1 MKISFSICMTLAIAL
16 AVQTLSVST
25 TSAQDTRREDR
36 DHERRLRDD
45 FRKEQWRK
53 NFDVEAYVRGQ
64 DKNKDGVLAPE
75 EIEGRRTRQF
85 LEKIGIPTGKSSK
98 IDDLVKNYNTRIANE
113 AEKKRK
119 AFQDRLSTLDS
130 FGAPAGSVGVDQFGV
145 EESDEGLQTFD
156 ETASGMKASDF
167 DPKVL
172 KDADKLLDTFDRDKN
187 GFLDGDEISRLSW
200 RSPSPESSDL
210 NRDGRLSKMELA
222 KRFSTRLATTKKRK
236 SESDKKTTSAKAVS
250 PVTGASGGESRSRR
264 DGSRDRERD
273 SRYGRRDSSRGS
285 SGNAVAKAKA
295 NAKSS
300 KAYEKYVDG
309 LYKKYDSNSDGTLD
323 KKELAAS
330 SLLRKAKDGDGDGL
344 ISKQEAIAL
353 VSGGK
358 SSKSKA
364 SSPTPNT
371 ARSTASM
378 RSNSRRKLPGANNT
392 ATASASQRSSLTD
405 IDVDADGQI
414 QMHEFSDTWTAEK
427 LKEFRDKDKNG
438 DGLLSPAEW
447 HGKARDDRRGGGR

>member
-1 MKISFSICMTLAIAL
+1 MKISFSICMTLTIAL
-16 AVQTLSVST
+16 AVQPLSVST
-25 TSAQDTRREDR
+25 TSAQDTRREDL

-53 NFDVEAYVRGQ
+53 NFDVEPYVRGQ

-75 EIEGRRTRQF
+75 EIEGKRTRQF
-85 LEKIGIPTGKSSK
+85 LEKIGIPTDKSSK

-119 AFQDRLSTLDS
+119 AFQDRISTLDP
-130 FGAPAGSVGVDQFGV
+130 FGAPADSVGVDQFGV
-145 EESDEGLQTFD
+145 EKSDEGLQTFD

-167 DPKVL
+167 APEAL

-222 KRFSTRLATTKKRK
+222 KRFSTRLATTQKRGA
-236 SESDKKTTSAKAVS
+236 ESKKKTTNAKAVS
-250 PVTGASGGESRSRR
+250 PATGESRSRS
-264 DGSRDRERD
+264 DGSKDRERD
-273 SRYGRRDSSRGS
+273 SQYGRRDSSRGS

-300 KAYEKYVDG
+300 KAYAKYVDR
-309 LYKKYDSNSDGTLD
+309 LYKKYDSNSNGTLD

-330 SLLRKAKDGDGDGL
+330 SLLRKVRDEDGDGL
-344 ISKQEAIAL
+344 ISKQEVIAL
-353 VSGGK
+353 VAGGK
-358 SSKSKA
+358 SRNRKALSPTSSSASKKSKRSKRSKSRRELPEA
-364 SSPTPNT
+364 H
-371 ARSTASM
+371 STA
-378 RSNSRRKLPGANNT
+378 N
-392 ATASASQRSSLTD
+392 ASASQRSSLTD

-447 HGKARDDRRGGGR
+447 HGKARNDRRDGGR